1 MAPSTQLSISFLEK
15 LTNDMRPMV
24 EPKPVRPTLFRRPKL
39 KLMSLKLIPESSQF
53 VDALSVTFAILF
65 SLFMWGNTIS

>member
-24 EPKPVRPTLFRRPKL
+24 EPQPVRPTLFRRPKL